1 MVGGN
6 GAWSRDQGHVPQTTN
21 YDLSKRKWCPGS
33 RLIYL
38 STDAVFDGESGPYKE
53 SDIPSPV
60 WPYGVAKR
68 AVYFEGASNI
78 SADYSRYGSA
88 TSVTADDVW

>member
-1 MVGGN
+1 M
-6 GAWSRDQGHVPQTTN
+6 
-21 YDLSKRKWCPGS
+21 
-33 RLIYL
+33 
-38 STDAVFDGESGPYKE
+38 E

-68 AVYFEGASNI
+68 AVYFEGAGNI